1 MAYTD
6 KTITNAFN
14 KDETHPNGFDF
25 ISADELFR
33 RLCESALGR
42 FYIDESGN
50 VTYESRHHREA

>member
-33 RLCESALGR
+33 RLTESALGR
-42 FYIDESGN
+42 LYINGQGY
-50 VTYESRHHREA
+50 VVYESRYHREA